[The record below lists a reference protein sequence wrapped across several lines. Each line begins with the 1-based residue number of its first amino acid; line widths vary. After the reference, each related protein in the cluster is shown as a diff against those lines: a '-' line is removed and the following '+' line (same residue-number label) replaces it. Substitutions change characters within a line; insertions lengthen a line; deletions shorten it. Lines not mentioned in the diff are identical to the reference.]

1 MAFEL
6 YAGSLSTSI
15 EHHEEGIFGF
25 VDADKHPQLSR
36 MKASFYSDPAFS
48 PEQSNDLVH
57 ELISLIPALEGTKE
71 TKYLASVLSRL
82 LVFFS
87 AAYVNDEQVRSES
100 D

>member
-1 MAFEL
+1 MAFDL

-25 VDADKHPQLSR
+25 ADADKHPQLSR

-57 ELISLIPALEGTKE
+57 ELISLIPALESNKE

-100 D
+100 Y